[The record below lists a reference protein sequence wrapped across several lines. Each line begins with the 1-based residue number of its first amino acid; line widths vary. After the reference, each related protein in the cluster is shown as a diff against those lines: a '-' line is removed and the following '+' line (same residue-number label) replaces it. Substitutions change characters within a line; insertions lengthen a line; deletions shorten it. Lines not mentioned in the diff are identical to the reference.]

1 MPSNL
6 EAIRGL
12 YDAFAAGDVGAVV
25 AAMAPDVE
33 WNEAESFPYADGN
46 PYIGPDAVVQG
57 VFARL
62 ASEWIDF
69 KVSPREI
76 LDAGDTVVALGRYTA
91 RHGESGRALDIPFVH
106 VWRLE
111 DGVIRRF
118 QQYTDTAGT
127 LAAMETRS

>member
-1 MPSNL
+1 MPNNV
-6 EAIRGL
+6 EVIRGAYEAL
-12 YDAFAAGDVGAVV
+12 AAGNVEAVL
-25 AAMAPDVE
+25 AAMAPDIV

-46 PYIGPDAVVQG
+46 PYVGPEAIVEG

-62 ASEWIDF
+62 ASEWVDF
-69 KVSPREI
+69 RVSPKEV

-91 RHGESGRALDIPFVH
+91 RHGESGRSLDIPFAH

-118 QQYTDTAGT
+118 QQYTDTAGA
-127 LAAMETRS
+127 LAAVGS

>member
-1 MPSNL
+1 MPSNV
-6 EAIRGL
+6 EVIRGA
-12 YDAFAAGDVGAVV
+12 YDAFAAGDVEAVV
-25 AAMAPDVE
+25 AAMAPDIV

-46 PYIGPDAVVQG
+46 PYVGPDAVVQG

-62 ASEWIDF
+62 ATEWNDF
-69 KVSPREI
+69 TVSPREI

-91 RHGESGRALDIPFVH
+91 RHGASGRALDVPFAH

-127 LAAMETRS
+127 LAAMED